1 MKITRLLIGSVL
13 ALAASCWSGFAPVV
27 RASYAWAS
35 HARQLL
41 TSLPEAASAVFK
53 ATLAEW
59 RSMNAL
65 DAGPDMRGLQALSNH
80 FVQFG
85 ALKQAESLAYP
96 VKA

>member
-13 ALAASCWSGFAPVV
+13 ALAVFAGRVV
-27 RASYAWAS
+27 EPFREYLHES
-35 HARQLL
+35 RQLL
-41 TSLPEAASAVFK
+41 ASLPEAATAVFK

-65 DAGPDMRGLQALSNH
+65 DAGPDIRGLQALSNH

-85 ALKQAESLAYP
+85 ALKQAETLAYP